1 MCHFLSIQ
9 KIQEKRL
16 SFNLFN
22 ILHYTLNILCLKQL
36 TQSMLIGKSKVLIS
50 RVILLL
56 FHLKFWNTGSIS
68 IPVRSL
74 LQGRQTSNQGFVKG
88 EELFPFCD
96 LTFSYSFIYR
106 QRTNQL
112 TVIASDW
119 LSNISVWFCLT
130 KWDSEKKVN
139 KWPTKFISFYK
150 SLLFLGVTAQQIGTA
165 AWWYSNKT
173 PIMIFYLKRLK
184 KHMIRF

>member
-1 MCHFLSIQ
+1 MGITQLLQ
-9 KIQEKRL
+9 DPMAKIYQRMTSYK
-16 SFNLFN
+16 
-22 ILHYTLNILCLKQL
+22 
-36 TQSMLIGKSKVLIS
+36 LITK
-50 RVILLL
+50 VILIL
-56 FHLKFWNTGSIS
+56 FHLKFQNTGSIS

-119 LSNISVWFCLT
+119 LSNISV
-130 KWDSEKKVN
+130 
-139 KWPTKFISFYK
+139 
-150 SLLFLGVTAQQIGTA
+150 
-165 AWWYSNKT
+165 
-173 PIMIFYLKRLK
+173 
-184 KHMIRF
+184 